1 MVGGGAVRDL
11 LLGTPAHDL
20 DFVLAKDSVRL
31 AKAVKHFR
39 GGVWYTLDDEHQT
52 ARVIL
57 EQGGSEDESV
67 LDFTS
72 FIGATIEEDLS
83 QRDFTINAMAIDL
96 DSIGELIDP
105 LGGKRDL
112 FEKQLRLG
120 NPNSLI
126 SDPLR
131 VLRGVRMV
139 RTHELKVT
147 PPEIIASMRVATKD
161 LGRVSGERIRDE
173 LLKCLKLP
181 NLVETFDSLNQFGIY
196 PYLFQRATAIISE
209 HDGRI
214 SISEEK
220 TVPIEGQETQKN
232 EFQINGEFLS
242 NRAEIIF
249 FRWIFF

>member
-1 MVGGGAVRDL
+1 M
-11 LLGTPAHDL
+11 
-20 DFVLAKDSVRL
+20 
-31 AKAVKHFR
+31 
-39 GGVWYTLDDEHQT
+39 
-52 ARVIL
+52 IL

-105 LGGKRDL
+105 LGGKERP

-147 PPEIIASMRVATKD
+147 PEIIASMRVATKD
-161 LGRVSGERIRDE
+161 LGRVSGGERIRDE

-232 EFQINGEFLS
+232 EFQINGRISFKS
-242 NRAEIIF
+242 R
-249 FRWIFF
+249 